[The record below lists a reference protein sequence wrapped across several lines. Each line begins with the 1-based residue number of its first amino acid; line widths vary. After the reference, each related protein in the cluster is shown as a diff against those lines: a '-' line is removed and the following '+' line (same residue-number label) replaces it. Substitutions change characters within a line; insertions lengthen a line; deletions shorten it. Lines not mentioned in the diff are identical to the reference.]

1 MSYQGEIR
9 TLSGDRDRRA
19 MDPSSMRVQ
28 HHRAGQAE
36 LAVEKLSGGHLLHL
50 ALAGCVFNN
59 LHAFATK
66 HGFRLSDARVTVDGG
81 FNAEGTASSGIAC
94 QIAVTGDASRADLLA
109 VAHEAFDESSIVAVL
124 RRTTTVTL
132 SEVDAQPAAG

>member
-1 MSYQGEIR
+1 MSYQAEIR
-9 TLSGDRDRRA
+9 TLSGDGDSRA

-36 LAVEKLSGGHLLHL
+36 LAVEVLSGGHLLHL

-66 HGFRLSDARVTVDGG
+66 HGFGLS
-81 FNAEGTASSGIAC
+81 
-94 QIAVTGDASRADLLA
+94 LLA

-132 SEVDAQPAAG
+132 SEIGAQPAAG